1 MAYTRAMFRAKSMK
15 VDVSTELN
23 CSAVKAWNEVQKS
36 SLLLQAIW
44 PLARIVSV
52 DGRSFPERWTEGLT
66 IQCRSYLFRFIP
78 TGVRNLHFQR
88 IDQINFEILTLENDP
103 LVKSW
108 THAIS
113 IKPLG
118 QDRSIYRARSRRD
131 RARRHCIRARV
142 EWRPDRDGECEG
154 VVDPSRINHH
164 ACGSAPVARGLP
176 FSLLRHWRR
185 PYLLRA

>member
-23 CSAVKAWNEVQKS
+23 CSTGKAWNEVQKS

-66 IQCRSYLFRFIP
+66 IQCRSYLFGFIP

-118 QDRSIYRARSRRD
+118 QDRSIYRDVIDIDAGSLTALVWAWADWFYRHRQRRW
-131 RARRHCIRARV
+131 RALAKR
-142 EWRPDRDGECEG
+142 
-154 VVDPSRINHH
+154 
-164 ACGSAPVARGLP
+164 L
-176 FSLLRHWRR
+176 
-185 PYLLRA
+185 

>member
-36 SLLLQAIW
+36 SLLLQVIW

-66 IQCRSYLFRFIP
+66 IQCRSYLFGFIP

-88 IDQINFEILTLENDP
+88 IDQINFEIRLLRTTLWSKAGRTRFRSSP
-103 LVKSW
+103 WVK
-108 THAIS
+108 I
-113 IKPLG
+113 
-118 QDRSIYRARSRRD
+118 DRSI
-131 RARRHCIRARV
+131 V
-142 EWRPDRDGECEG
+142 M
-154 VVDPSRINHH
+154 
-164 ACGSAPVARGLP
+164 
-176 FSLLRHWRR
+176 LLIST
-185 PYLLRA
+185 PAV